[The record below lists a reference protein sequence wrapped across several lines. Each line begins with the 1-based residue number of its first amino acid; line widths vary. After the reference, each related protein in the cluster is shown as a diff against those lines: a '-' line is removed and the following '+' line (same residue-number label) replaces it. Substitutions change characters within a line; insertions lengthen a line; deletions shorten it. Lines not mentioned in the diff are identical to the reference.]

1 MGPGVDVLC
10 SGSGLLGLLLRA
22 ALCLREPHW
31 HQDGAAQV
39 KRTDVMRFHVSPA
52 PRDALPFT
60 AFRATIGRRNTV
72 TTQRTLYT
80 HTISPT

>member
-1 MGPGVDVLC
+1 M
-10 SGSGLLGLLLRA
+10 
-22 ALCLREPHW
+22 

-39 KRTDVMRFHVSPA
+39 KRTDVMRFHASPA

-80 HTISPT
+80 QYLTYVVLRFRQWATESSVTRGGRRSDRGLG